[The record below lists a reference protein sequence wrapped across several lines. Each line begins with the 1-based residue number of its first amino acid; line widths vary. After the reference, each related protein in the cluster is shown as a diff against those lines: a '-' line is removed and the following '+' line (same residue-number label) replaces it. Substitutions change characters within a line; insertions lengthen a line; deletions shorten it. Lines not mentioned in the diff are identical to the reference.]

1 MTTSSTPEAI
11 RTVVEEFV
19 REELSHENAHIADA
33 VWSMLDA
40 GGKGLRPQITLLSA
54 LACDSEAVEDP
65 LLASYMELIHVA
77 TLIHDDVVD
86 GANVRRG
93 RTSLNSA
100 QGNRFSVLA
109 GDYLFAWVFKKITQ
123 SYDAPVPTI
132 LAAMLSEICNGEVKQ
147 LRATGNLSL
156 AQEQYFEIIGKK
168 TAQLFAAC
176 AESGAVVALQ
186 RKTKTAGLA
195 LRDEPN
201 VRALRDYGF
210 AFGLA
215 FQIRDDVLDVVA
227 NETVLGK
234 PAASDL
240 RERKVTLPLI
250 LALEQGDEGFCES
263 ARQLFA
269 IPAPDNGKPA
279 GSEATNGLASQRL
292 EAVVTHLRSAAA
304 VERYRAVIRLYAEQ
318 ACRALSPLPPSNATT
333 ALAALTKSLSEF
345 SFEQAGASRSDPTS
359 L

>member
-1 MTTSSTPEAI
+1 MTSATRDAI
-11 RTVVEEFV
+11 RSVVEEFV
-19 REELSHENAHIADA
+19 REELSQENAHIASA

-40 GGKGLRPQITLLSA
+40 GGKGLRPQITMLSA

-65 LLASYMELIHVA
+65 LLASYMELIHLA

-86 GANVRRG
+86 AANIRRG

-123 SYDAPVPTI
+123 SYDSPVPTI

-156 AQEQYFEIIGKK
+156 GQDQYFEIIGKK

-176 AESGAVVALQ
+176 AESGAIVALQ
-186 RKTKTAGLA
+186 RKTKTTGQA
-195 LRDEPN
+195 LRDDPN

-215 FQIRDDVLDVVA
+215 FQVRDDVLDVVA
-227 NETVLGK
+227 NETALGK

-250 LALEQGDEGFCES
+250 LALEQGDEAFCDLV
-263 ARQLFA
+263 RQLFTA
-269 IPAPDNGKPA
+269 ARDEGNAGA

-292 EAVVTHLRSAAA
+292 QAVVTHLRSAAA
-304 VERYRAVIRLYAEQ
+304 VERCREVIRRYTEQ
-318 ACRALSPLPPSNATT
+318 ARLALSALPRSEATV
-333 ALAALTKSLSEF
+333 ALAALTNTLSEF
-345 SFEQAGASRSDPTS
+345 SF
-359 L
+359 